1 MNTLKYECNLQ
12 NNLYFH
18 WMQLI
23 NAISSNWKII
33 IKQNNDSNAFTTSE
47 HYFVQSS
54 GVLTIQK
61 ITLKDLY
68 WILIITMELKPTSH
82 KNTLK
87 KNCLI

>member
-47 HYFVQSS
+47 HYFVQNS
-54 GVLTIQK
+54 
-61 ITLKDLY
+61 
-68 WILIITMELKPTSH
+68 
-82 KNTLK
+82 
-87 KNCLI
+87 